1 MGRAGCEQLVRRCEG
16 CGGEVKPPYT
26 RAIKWLPHGRMKVFL
41 FCDDCNAALTKWKK
55 KNPAGCEVK
64 RID

>member
-1 MGRAGCEQLVRRCEG
+1 M
-16 CGGEVKPPYT
+16 KPPYT

-41 FCDDCNAALTKWKK
+41 FCDDCNAALAKWKK